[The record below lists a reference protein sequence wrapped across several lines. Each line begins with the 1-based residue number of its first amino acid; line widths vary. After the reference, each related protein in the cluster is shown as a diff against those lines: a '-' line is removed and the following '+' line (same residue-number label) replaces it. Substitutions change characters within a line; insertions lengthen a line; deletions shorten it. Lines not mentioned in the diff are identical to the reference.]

1 MTIATF
7 SDRTATFPQTAA
19 TNAAGTAIIEA
30 RHVGK
35 TYRAERGKELTVLR
49 DISFT
54 LHEGEIVAILGR
66 SGAGKSTFLRILAGL
81 VPASSGTV
89 TYRGTD
95 ITGPNPGVGL
105 VFQTFALMPWL
116 TVQANVELGLEAR
129 GVPREE
135 RRRAAL
141 QAIDAIGLDGF
152 ENAYPKELSGGMRQ
166 RVGIARALV
175 VQPDALFMDEPFSAL
190 DVLTAE
196 NLRNEVLKMWS
207 GNQRS
212 IKSVLIVT
220 HNIEEAVQMA
230 DRVVV
235 LGSHPGHLI
244 ADMPVTL
251 PRPRDR
257 HSAQFEAMVDTL
269 YAILTGQSRD
279 GGPADTADE
288 RTAAGD
294 GVAHGTSDGAANQT
308 AAADQAR
315 ASDADHQASSDML
328 PNATPGGLAGLVE
341 IVYDHA
347 QGIDLADLAAE
358 LSFEVDDLFPLIDAG
373 TMLGLL
379 TVENGHVTLT
389 ELGRQWRQADI
400 LTSKTMFAAMLQD
413 KAPLVRIIDRAVR
426 HSEHG
431 RLRGELIVDLLRARH
446 TDAEAER
453 QFNIA
458 MTWGRYGELFD
469 YDADDDIIT
478 VDAAN
483 PANATRAAEE
493 ASETD

>member
-152 ENAYPKELSGGMRQ
+152 ENAYPKES
-166 RVGIARALV
+166 
-175 VQPDALFMDEPFSAL
+175 
-190 DVLTAE
+190 T
-196 NLRNEVLKMWS
+196 
-207 GNQRS
+207 
-212 IKSVLIVT
+212 
-220 HNIEEAVQMA
+220 
-230 DRVVV
+230 
-235 LGSHPGHLI
+235 
-244 ADMPVTL
+244 
-251 PRPRDR
+251 
-257 HSAQFEAMVDTL
+257 
-269 YAILTGQSRD
+269 
-279 GGPADTADE
+279 
-288 RTAAGD
+288 
-294 GVAHGTSDGAANQT
+294 
-308 AAADQAR
+308 
-315 ASDADHQASSDML
+315 
-328 PNATPGGLAGLVE
+328 
-341 IVYDHA
+341 
-347 QGIDLADLAAE
+347 
-358 LSFEVDDLFPLIDAG
+358 
-373 TMLGLL
+373 
-379 TVENGHVTLT
+379 
-389 ELGRQWRQADI
+389 
-400 LTSKTMFAAMLQD
+400 
-413 KAPLVRIIDRAVR
+413 
-426 HSEHG
+426 
-431 RLRGELIVDLLRARH
+431 
-446 TDAEAER
+446 
-453 QFNIA
+453 
-458 MTWGRYGELFD
+458 
-469 YDADDDIIT
+469 
-478 VDAAN
+478 
-483 PANATRAAEE
+483 
-493 ASETD
+493 

>member
-7 SDRTATFPQTAA
+7 SDRTATFPQTAV

-30 RHVGK
+30 QHMGK
-35 TYRAERGKELTVLR
+35 TYRAKRGKELTVLR

-152 ENAYPKELSGGMRQ
+152 ENAYPKELSGGMCQ

-175 VQPDALFMDEPFSAL
+175 VKPDALFMDEPFSAL

-207 GNQRS
+207 GDQRS

-244 ADMPVTL
+244 ADVPVTL

-269 YAILTGQSRD
+269 YVILTGQSRD
-279 GGPADTADE
+279 GGPVDTTDE

-294 GVAHGTSDGAANQT
+294 GVAHDTSDGAANQT
-308 AAADQAR
+308 AAADQAPAR
-315 ASDADHQASSDML
+315 ASNADHQASSDML
-328 PNATPGGLAGLVE
+328 PNATPGRRT
-341 IVYDHA
+341 
-347 QGIDLADLAAE
+347 
-358 LSFEVDDLFPLIDAG
+358 F
-373 TMLGLL
+373 
-379 TVENGHVTLT
+379 
-389 ELGRQWRQADI
+389 
-400 LTSKTMFAAMLQD
+400 
-413 KAPLVRIIDRAVR
+413 
-426 HSEHG
+426 
-431 RLRGELIVDLLRARH
+431 
-446 TDAEAER
+446 
-453 QFNIA
+453 
-458 MTWGRYGELFD
+458 
-469 YDADDDIIT
+469 
-478 VDAAN
+478 
-483 PANATRAAEE
+483 
-493 ASETD
+493 

>member
-19 TNAAGTAIIEA
+19 TNATGTAIIEA
-30 RHVGK
+30 QHVGK
-35 TYRAERGKELTVLR
+35 TYRAKRGKELTVLR

-135 RRRAAL
+135 RTAGHRRHRTGRIRERVPEGALRRHAPARGHRTGPGGAARCAVHGRAVL
-141 QAIDAIGLDGF
+141 RIGCADG
-152 ENAYPKELSGGMRQ
+152 R
-166 RVGIARALV
+166 
-175 VQPDALFMDEPFSAL
+175 
-190 DVLTAE
+190 

-207 GNQRS
+207 GDQRS

-244 ADMPVTL
+244 ADVPVTL

-288 RTAAGD
+288 RTTAGD

-308 AAADQAR
+308 AAADQAPAR
-315 ASDADHQASSDML
+315 ASNADHQASSDML

-347 QGIDLADLAAE
+347 QGIDLADLAGE

-431 RLRGELIVDLLRARH
+431 RLRGRLIVDLLRARH

-483 PANATRAAEE
+483 PANATRPVG
-493 ASETD
+493 S

>member
-1 MTIATF
+1 MPKQWPKILKLVKGDPLKV
-7 SDRTATFPQTAA
+7 SVGTAA
-19 TNAAGTAIIEA
+19 LALVVSLDGDGATALTKAMLSADRFARQDDSLPVDAITRAALLDRFGA
-30 RHVGK
+30 
-35 TYRAERGKELTVLR
+35 ELTVLR

-190 DVLTAE
+190 DVLMAE

-288 RTAAGD
+288 RTAA
-294 GVAHGTSDGAANQT
+294 A
-308 AAADQAR
+308 
-315 ASDADHQASSDML
+315 
-328 PNATPGGLAGLVE
+328 
-341 IVYDHA
+341 
-347 QGIDLADLAAE
+347 
-358 LSFEVDDLFPLIDAG
+358 
-373 TMLGLL
+373 
-379 TVENGHVTLT
+379 
-389 ELGRQWRQADI
+389 
-400 LTSKTMFAAMLQD
+400 
-413 KAPLVRIIDRAVR
+413 
-426 HSEHG
+426 
-431 RLRGELIVDLLRARH
+431 
-446 TDAEAER
+446 
-453 QFNIA
+453 
-458 MTWGRYGELFD
+458 
-469 YDADDDIIT
+469 
-478 VDAAN
+478 
-483 PANATRAAEE
+483 
-493 ASETD
+493 

>member
-30 RHVGK
+30 QHVGK
-35 TYRAERGKELTVLR
+35 TYRAKRGKELTVLR

-81 VPASSGTV
+81 VPALSGTV

-207 GNQRS
+207 GDQRS

-230 DRVVV
+230 DGVVV

-244 ADMPVTL
+244 ADVPVTL

-269 YAILTGQSRD
+269 YAIPDRAESRWRA
-279 GGPADTADE
+279 GGY
-288 RTAAGD
+288 RRR
-294 GVAHGTSDGAANQT
+294 AHGRRGRR
-308 AAADQAR
+308 R
-315 ASDADHQASSDML
+315 AW
-328 PNATPGGLAGLVE
+328 
-341 IVYDHA
+341 
-347 QGIDLADLAAE
+347 
-358 LSFEVDDLFPLIDAG
+358 
-373 TMLGLL
+373 
-379 TVENGHVTLT
+379 HV
-389 ELGRQWRQADI
+389 RW
-400 LTSKTMFAAMLQD
+400 
-413 KAPLVRIIDRAVR
+413 
-426 HSEHG
+426 
-431 RLRGELIVDLLRARH
+431 RGEPDRGSGSGPGPGERRRPSGILRHAAQRY
-446 TDAEAER
+446 A
-453 QFNIA
+453 
-458 MTWGRYGELFD
+458 GRPGRTGGD
-469 YDADDDIIT
+469 
-478 VDAAN
+478 
-483 PANATRAAEE
+483 
-493 ASETD
+493 S

>member
-1 MTIATF
+1 
-7 SDRTATFPQTAA
+7 
-19 TNAAGTAIIEA
+19 
-30 RHVGK
+30 
-35 TYRAERGKELTVLR
+35 
-49 DISFT
+49 
-54 LHEGEIVAILGR
+54 
-66 SGAGKSTFLRILAGL
+66 
-81 VPASSGTV
+81 
-89 TYRGTD
+89 
-95 ITGPNPGVGL
+95 
-105 VFQTFALMPWL
+105 
-116 TVQANVELGLEAR
+116 
-129 GVPREE
+129 
-135 RRRAAL
+135 
-141 QAIDAIGLDGF
+141 
-152 ENAYPKELSGGMRQ
+152 
-166 RVGIARALV
+166 
-175 VQPDALFMDEPFSAL
+175 
-190 DVLTAE
+190 
-196 NLRNEVLKMWS
+196 MWS
-207 GNQRS
+207 DDQRS

-235 LGSHPGHLI
+235 LGSHPGYLI
-244 ADMPVTL
+244 ADVPVTL

-257 HSAQFEAMVDTL
+257 HSAQFEDMVDTL

-294 GVAHGTSDGAANQT
+294 GVVHGTSDGAANQT
-308 AAADQAR
+308 AAADQAPAR
-315 ASDADHQASSDML
+315 ASNADHQASSDML

>member
-30 RHVGK
+30 QHVGK
-35 TYRAERGKELTVLR
+35 AYRAKRGKELTVLR

-89 TYRGTD
+89 TYRDTD

-152 ENAYPKELSGGMRQ
+152 ENAYPKELSGGMCQ

-196 NLRNEVLKMWS
+196 NLRNEVLKMRS
-207 GNQRS
+207 GDQRS

-235 LGSHPGHLI
+235 LGSHPGYFI
-244 ADMPVTL
+244 ADVPVTL

-294 GVAHGTSDGAANQT
+294 GVVHGTSDGAANQT
-308 AAADQAR
+308 TVADQAPARTPTIRHPPTCCPTLRREAWPDWWRSYTITRR
-315 ASDADHQASSDML
+315 ASIWPIWPPSC
-328 PNATPGGLAGLVE
+328 
-341 IVYDHA
+341 
-347 QGIDLADLAAE
+347 
-358 LSFEVDDLFPLIDAG
+358 
-373 TMLGLL
+373 
-379 TVENGHVTLT
+379 
-389 ELGRQWRQADI
+389 
-400 LTSKTMFAAMLQD
+400 
-413 KAPLVRIIDRAVR
+413 
-426 HSEHG
+426 HS
-431 RLRGELIVDLLRARH
+431 RWTTCSR
-446 TDAEAER
+446 
-453 QFNIA
+453 
-458 MTWGRYGELFD
+458 
-469 YDADDDIIT
+469 
-478 VDAAN
+478 
-483 PANATRAAEE
+483 
-493 ASETD
+493 

>member
-1 MTIATF
+1 M
-7 SDRTATFPQTAA
+7 
-19 TNAAGTAIIEA
+19 
-30 RHVGK
+30 GK

-308 AAADQAR
+308 AAADQAPAR

-328 PNATPGGLAGLVE
+328 PNATPGGLAG
-341 IVYDHA
+341 
-347 QGIDLADLAAE
+347 
-358 LSFEVDDLFPLIDAG
+358 LFPLIDAG

-431 RLRGELIVDLLRARH
+431 RLRGELIVDLLRARRGGGAPVQH
-446 TDAEAER
+446 RHDVGSIR
-453 QFNIA
+453 
-458 MTWGRYGELFD
+458 R
-469 YDADDDIIT
+469 T
-478 VDAAN
+478 V
-483 PANATRAAEE
+483 RLRRR
-493 ASETD
+493 

>member
-7 SDRTATFPQTAA
+7 SDRTSTFPQTAA

-30 RHVGK
+30 QHVGK

-235 LGSHPGHLI
+235 LGSHPGYFI
-244 ADMPVTL
+244 ADVPVTL
-251 PRPRDR
+251 PSPATVIPP
-257 HSAQFEAMVDTL
+257 S
-269 YAILTGQSRD
+269 SRLW
-279 GGPADTADE
+279 
-288 RTAAGD
+288 
-294 GVAHGTSDGAANQT
+294 S
-308 AAADQAR
+308 
-315 ASDADHQASSDML
+315 
-328 PNATPGGLAGLVE
+328 TPCMR
-341 IVYDHA
+341 
-347 QGIDLADLAAE
+347 
-358 LSFEVDDLFPLIDAG
+358 S
-373 TMLGLL
+373 
-379 TVENGHVTLT
+379 
-389 ELGRQWRQADI
+389 
-400 LTSKTMFAAMLQD
+400 
-413 KAPLVRIIDRAVR
+413 
-426 HSEHG
+426 
-431 RLRGELIVDLLRARH
+431 
-446 TDAEAER
+446 
-453 QFNIA
+453 
-458 MTWGRYGELFD
+458 
-469 YDADDDIIT
+469 
-478 VDAAN
+478 
-483 PANATRAAEE
+483 
-493 ASETD
+493 

>member
-30 RHVGK
+30 QHVGK

-196 NLRNEVLKMWS
+196 NLRNEVLKDVERQS
-207 GNQRS
+207 AFHQVGA
-212 IKSVLIVT
+212 
-220 HNIEEAVQMA
+220 H
-230 DRVVV
+230 
-235 LGSHPGHLI
+235 
-244 ADMPVTL
+244 
-251 PRPRDR
+251 RD
-257 HSAQFEAMVDTL
+257 AQHRGGRA
-269 YAILTGQSRD
+269 D
-279 GGPADTADE
+279 GGSC
-288 RTAAGD
+288 R
-294 GVAHGTSDGAANQT
+294 GA
-308 AAADQAR
+308 R
-315 ASDADHQASSDML
+315 LASRSS
-328 PNATPGGLAGLVE
+328 
-341 IVYDHA
+341 H
-347 QGIDLADLAAE
+347 
-358 LSFEVDDLFPLIDAG
+358 
-373 TMLGLL
+373 
-379 TVENGHVTLT
+379 
-389 ELGRQWRQADI
+389 RR
-400 LTSKTMFAAMLQD
+400 
-413 KAPLVRIIDRAVR
+413 
-426 HSEHG
+426 
-431 RLRGELIVDLLRARH
+431 RARH
-446 TDAEAER
+446 PAEAPR
-453 QFNIA
+453 PSFRPVRGY
-458 MTWGRYGELFD
+458 GRHPVCD
-469 YDADDDIIT
+469 PD
-478 VDAAN
+478 
-483 PANATRAAEE
+483 RAE
-493 ASETD
+493 S

>member
-207 GNQRS
+207 GDQRS

-244 ADMPVTL
+244 ADVPVTL

-279 GGPADTADE
+279 GGPAGTDRSVDDAHQMAR
-288 RTAAGD
+288 RTSPRQRIRPRPGRATPTIRHPPTCCPTLRREAWPD
-294 GVAHGTSDGAANQT
+294 WWRSYTIT
-308 AAADQAR
+308 RR
-315 ASDADHQASSDML
+315 ASIWPIWPPSC
-328 PNATPGGLAGLVE
+328 
-341 IVYDHA
+341 
-347 QGIDLADLAAE
+347 
-358 LSFEVDDLFPLIDAG
+358 
-373 TMLGLL
+373 
-379 TVENGHVTLT
+379 
-389 ELGRQWRQADI
+389 
-400 LTSKTMFAAMLQD
+400 
-413 KAPLVRIIDRAVR
+413 
-426 HSEHG
+426 HS
-431 RLRGELIVDLLRARH
+431 RWTTCSR
-446 TDAEAER
+446 
-453 QFNIA
+453 
-458 MTWGRYGELFD
+458 
-469 YDADDDIIT
+469 
-478 VDAAN
+478 
-483 PANATRAAEE
+483 
-493 ASETD
+493 

>member
-1 MTIATF
+1 MTVAMETIRSLRAVT
-7 SDRTATFPQTAA
+7 PQNT
-19 TNAAGTAIIEA
+19 IIEA
-30 RHVGK
+30 QHVGQRF
-35 TYRAERGKELTVLR
+35 TAGNGTELTVF
-49 DISFT
+49 DNISFN
-54 LHEGEIVAILGR
+54 LYEGEIVAILGR
-66 SGAGKSTFLRILAGL
+66 SGAGKSTFLRALAGL
-81 VPASSGTV
+81 VKPTSGTV
-89 TYRGTD
+89 KYRGEAL
-95 ITGPNPGVGL
+95 TGPNPGIAL

-116 TVQANVELGLEAR
+116 TVQDNVELGLKAR
-129 GVPREE
+129 GVPRAE
-135 RRRAAL
+135 RTKLAL
-141 QAIDAIGLDGF
+141 DAIDMIGLDGF
-152 ENAYPKELSGGMRQ
+152 ESAYPKELSGGMRQ

-207 GNQRS
+207 GDQRS

-235 LGSHPGHLI
+235 LGSHPGYLI
-244 ADMPVTL
+244 ADVPVTL

-294 GVAHGTSDGAANQT
+294 GVVHGTSDGAANQT
-308 AAADQAR
+308 AVADQAPAR
-315 ASDADHQASSDML
+315 ASNADHQASSDML

-389 ELGRQWRQADI
+389 ELGRQRRQADI

-431 RLRGELIVDLLRARH
+431 RLRGERHASITQRLNFAAHATPEATLALVYAHESGLEPDEVRRARR
-446 TDAEAER
+446 A
-453 QFNIA
+453 
-458 MTWGRYGELFD
+458 YGGNT
-469 YDADDDIIT
+469 I
-478 VDAAN
+478 
-483 PANATRAAEE
+483 PARR
-493 ASETD
+493 